1 MLVILATREAEIR
14 RMAVQGQPRQIVR
27 ESLFLKYPTHK
38 KRAGEMAQVVKF
50 LPRKHEALSSNS
62 ITAKKKKKKERK
74 TTIMEKKEVNA
85 GILRVSQTCFFFET
99 IYFVI
104 KLNKGEDYL

>member
-1 MLVILATREAEIR
+1 MFVILATREAEIR

-62 ITAKKKKKKERK
+62 STAKKKKKKERK